1 MVEKPEFLQ
10 INLSRKLEELG
21 WSYKKFSSKSG
32 VSYHTIFR
40 AVSKGVI
47 PRGENLRKMATALE
61 TTVAELLADPNAVPK
76 QVIQPLTAADLAQSE
91 ERILKALKSTTRGY
105 HLDPPPELGENWPKL
120 DVTRQMMILYL
131 ATKEDRYKRILGQT
145 IVSRI
150 EAISRYALEARSKEK
165 KAR

>member
-1 MVEKPEFLQ
+1 
-10 INLSRKLEELG
+10 
-21 WSYKKFSSKSG
+21 
-32 VSYHTIFR
+32 
-40 AVSKGVI
+40 
-47 PRGENLRKMATALE
+47 MATALE

-91 ERILKALKSTTRGY
+91 ERILKALKSPTRGY